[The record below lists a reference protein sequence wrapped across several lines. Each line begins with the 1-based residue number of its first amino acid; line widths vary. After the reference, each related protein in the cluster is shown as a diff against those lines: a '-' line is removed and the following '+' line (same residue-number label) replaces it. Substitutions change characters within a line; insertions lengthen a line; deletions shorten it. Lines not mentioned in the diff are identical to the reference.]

1 MKKIS
6 HLLSLLVFLTY
17 KTCYAQC
24 EADTIVILNNF
35 EFVPSELVL
44 TPGQTVAFINLEG
57 IHSVNGINNSI
68 TGDSFNNPADFFLN
82 DTLGNFEGVC
92 MGVIEFE
99 TPGIYNFDSSV
110 GFDAN
115 AEMNLQITVD
125 AFDLADLIQTIGLFN
140 SPWAFQYY
148 LPFPYMTDSG
158 PWTLFVPNDQ
168 AVTDILAYMSLGQFD
183 ALAIPDFPEI
193 LEYHISPGLWL
204 EEDLYDGLA
213 LLSAQGQ
220 DLNIS
225 ETNGALFVED
235 AQIISTNYSAY
246 NGVIHVI
253 DKCLAPN
260 NLPGAH
266 VMQVITESP
275 NHEILESAIIELAL
289 NDELSFQAT
298 IDDSYDGPGPW
309 TVFAPTDAAFQV
321 FAEMMGMTIT
331 ELLDSQFLYS
341 IISQHIING
350 CVDDFNLFYEID
362 EDCFSGSYPALESSN
377 INSGTIATNLDNESL
392 QFIVTDTTLSVI
404 GEQNTVNII
413 ESDLFS
419 YNGVVHVIDAIIEPK
434 LPEVNPGSCG
444 LWSVELNTTSS
455 EGWSGSQLEIVI
467 NNVQIQTAILLEGN
481 QESTYE
487 FGMNVGDVLDLIY
500 FPGSSISSQ
509 SYKLFD
515 GNNDLVLQTAGNTNN
530 YGPSGFEG
538 ITACDNPKETC
549 GKIEIQLTSEFGY
562 GWYFAEMNV
571 YRNGEFERS
580 IEMPS
585 GYSQYTSFT
594 SYYGDS
600 FDFYPNLNPA
610 LFYPEEYGYKVY
622 DNNGNTLVDENSLN
636 ESPESVSGISICS
649 SNVSI
654 QENQNI
660 DYKLVKM
667 FDLLGREQT
676 FHSSGNFLFYLYENG
691 EIRKV
696 IR

>member
-1 MKKIS
+1 MKKILHFIS
-6 HLLSLLVFLTY
+6 ALILLTSGTSF
-17 KTCYAQC
+17 AQC
-24 EADTIVILNNF
+24 AADTIVILNNF
-35 EFVPSELVL
+35 EFVPSELVI

-57 IHSVNGINNSI
+57 IHNVNGINNSI
-68 TGDSFNNPADFFLN
+68 TGEPFNNPTDFFLN
-82 DTLGNFEGVC
+82 DTLGDFEGVC

-99 TPGIYNFDSSV
+99 TPGVYNFDSSV

-140 SPWAFQYY
+140 SPYAFQYY
-148 LPFPYMTDSG
+148 LPFPYMTDLG

-168 AVTDILAYMSLGQFD
+168 AVTDILTYMSLGQFD

-193 LEYHISPGLWL
+193 LEYHIAPGSWM

-225 ETNGALFVED
+225 ESNGALFVED
-235 AQIISTNYSAY
+235 AQIITTNLTAY

-253 DKCLAPN
+253 DKCLAPD

-266 VMQVITESP
+266 VMQIITESA
-275 NHEILESAIIELAL
+275 NHEILRNAIIELGL
-289 NDELSFQAT
+289 DDELSFQAT

-321 FAEMMGMTIT
+321 FAEMMGMTIN

-341 IISQHIING
+341 IITQHIING
-350 CVDDFNLFYEID
+350 CVDDFNAFYEID
-362 EDCFSGSYPALESSN
+362 EYCPEPNPALVSTD
-377 INSGTIATNLDNESL
+377 INSGTIVTNLDNEPL
-392 QFIVTDTTLSVI
+392 QFIVTDSTLSVI
-404 GEQNTVNII
+404 GQQNTVNVIVT
-413 ESDLFS
+413 DLLS
-419 YNGVVHVIDAIIEPK
+419 YNGVVHVIDAVIEPK
-434 LPEVNPGSCG
+434 LPEIEPGTCG
-444 LWSVELNTTSS
+444 LWSIELNTSSS
-455 EGWSGSQLEIVI
+455 EGWSGSQLGIVI
-467 NNVQIQTAILLEGN
+467 NDVQIQTITLLEGN
-481 QESTYE
+481 QESIYE
-487 FGMNVGDVLDLIY
+487 FGMNIGDVLDLIY
-500 FPGSSISSQ
+500 FPGSSVSSS

-515 GNNDLVLQTAGNTNN
+515 GNNNLVVQTAGNANN

-538 ITACDNPKETC
+538 ITACDNPKESC
-549 GKIEIQLTSEFGY
+549 GEIQIQLISEFGY
-562 GWYFAEMNV
+562 GWYSAEMNV

-580 IEMPS
+580 IEMPT
-585 GYSQYTSFT
+585 GYSQYTSIT

-610 LFYPEEYGYKVY
+610 LFYPEEYGYKIY
-622 DNNGNTLVDENSLN
+622 DNNGNTLVDQNSLN
-636 ESPESVSGISICS
+636 ESPESVLGISICT

-654 QENQNI
+654 KEIQNI
-660 DYKLVKM
+660 DSKLVKM

-676 FHSSGNFLFYLYENG
+676 VHSSGSFLFYLFENG
-691 EIRKV
+691 EILKV
-696 IR
+696 IK